1 MSTGHADADHL
12 VAVAAGVVTAY
23 VSNNHVQSADLP
35 KLLVGVHEALLG
47 VSGNGGPEEESATT
61 KVSPQQ
67 IRRSITRDHLVSFE
81 DGKAY
86 KTLRRHLTL
95 RGLTPEEYREKWGL
109 PSDYPMTCASYS
121 EQRSNLAKSFG
132 LGQKRAT

>member
-1 MSTGHADADHL
+1 MSTVHADVDHL

-23 VSNNHVQSADLP
+23 ISNNHVQSADLP

-47 VSGNGGPEEESATT
+47 VSGNGAAPEEPSQA
-61 KVSPQQ
+61 KASPQQ
-67 IRRSITRDHLVSFE
+67 IRRSIARDHLISFE

-109 PSDYPMTCASYS
+109 PVDYPMTCAGYS
-121 EQRSNLAKSFG
+121 EQRSKLAKSFG
-132 LGQKRAT
+132 LGQKRKG

>member
-1 MSTGHADADHL
+1 MSMAHADADHL

-23 VSNNHVQSADLP
+23 VSNNHLQSGELP

-47 VSGNGGPEEESATT
+47 VSGNHASEEEPAVRKAT
-61 KVSPQQ
+61 PQQ
-67 IRRSITRDHLVSFE
+67 IRLSITRDHLVSFE
-81 DGKAY
+81 DGKPY
-86 KTLRRHLTL
+86 KILRRHLAL
-95 RGLTPEEYREKWGL
+95 RNLTPEEYREKWGL

-132 LGQKRAT
+132 LGQKRSK